1 MQGGK
6 QFDPEIAYEE
16 NPGKA
21 DIQDAAG
28 DQSVK
33 KETEHAQHFFVQEE
47 QSSMAVRRSG
57 ENHRMD
63 IASQQS
69 GHHGFTETIYIET
82 GAIRTTCCSQKKKKV
97 FVLGTDL
104 VGGSSIFTRKDG
116 WEGMSKRP
124 PKMEG
129 RKKKKKNQKQARQV
143 TKESSGTRFVL
154 RIPKITLDFGEIANK
169 VKIARE
175 YFEALHLASE
185 SLSNQ
190 NSDERGK

>member
-104 VGGSSIFTRKDG
+104 VGGKFDFYQEG
-116 WEGMSKRP
+116 WVRGNEQTTAKN
-124 PKMEG
+124 G
-129 RKKKKKNQKQARQV
+129 RKEEKKEKPE
-143 TKESSGTRFVL
+143 TGTAGHERKL
-154 RIPKITLDFGEIANK
+154 REPVCFAYPEDNP
-169 VKIARE
+169 
-175 YFEALHLASE
+175 
-185 SLSNQ
+185 
-190 NSDERGK
+190 